1 MVDVKQLATT
11 ARTHWWSGTDEIQ
24 LARAAREFE
33 CDLVLER
40 RSDPEQAR
48 KLLVKLPAR
57 ADAGAAVRR
66 RVDALDH
73 GAARRR
79 IAGSSSS
86 TRTTIRCSRCA
97 RGRSSATGGSYHDVD
112 YIKHKPPVLYD
123 LMAVTPRFRT
133 TVKAD
138 FSVERV
144 KFLRRPEN
152 RGSRVTGTSTSRTS
166 SRSASHRRVR
176 IAQPLSMGE
185 FLRRHAELLMTRV
198 VYWHGDVNRDEVAR
212 LLRDLRFVSET
223 YGLVIP
229 ASMSRRA
236 LADLSI
242 AYAERRRQ
250 NTPYCLPRRRGRG
263 RGRRVAPRDP
273 GDAARLGRRRRQCGR
288 PALRHGRRG
297 DVCEHAPPVDPVVEI
312 AFSSDGPVTTIRKAS
327 ADPFSWEVELRDGAD
342 VTVLPPG
349 RDPYEIQAEAFLDA
363 VVAGNPSAVP
373 STYADALLTDRLTR
387 AVVAATGAPG

>member
-1 MVDVKQLATT
+1 VTEGISGPGFYPQPNEWTCGPFALKHALLALGRMVDAPQIAQA

-24 LARAAREFE
+24 LARAAREFA

-48 KLLVKLPAR
+48 KLLVHYLR
-57 ADAGAAVRR
+57 DAQTPVLLCVDEWTHWITVVRTEDR
-66 RVDALDH
+66 RFVVVDSNDDPLL
-73 GAARRR
+73 
-79 IAGSSSS
+79 SV
-86 TRTTIRCSRCA
+86 RTWPQLRNWWK
-97 RGRSSATGGSYHDVD
+97 YHDVD
-112 YIKHKPPVLYD
+112 YSRHEPPVLYD

-152 RGSRVTGTSTSRTS
+152 RRLAGHWNEYLEDLLEICKPPS
-166 SRSASHRRVR
+166 VR
-176 IAQPLSMGE
+176 IVQPLSMGE

-198 VYWHGDVNRDEVAR
+198 VYWHGDVNREDVAR

-242 AYAERRRQ
+242 LVSLWVCAD
-250 NTPYCLPRRRGRG
+250 RG
-263 RGRRVAPRDP
+263 VDP
-273 GDAARLGRRRRQCGR
+273 MFGASGAAARPTNGKTGKT
-288 PALRHGRRG
+288 GKTG
-297 DVCEHAPPVDPVVEI
+297 K
-312 AFSSDGPVTTIRKAS
+312 SKKK
-327 ADPFSWEVELRDGAD
+327 
-342 VTVLPPG
+342 
-349 RDPYEIQAEAFLDA
+349 
-363 VVAGNPSAVP
+363 
-373 STYADALLTDRLTR
+373 TR
-387 AVVAATGAPG
+387 YTKR